1 MKIVQAI
8 HGFPPHAMAGS
19 EIYTYHL
26 SKELSKSHE
35 VYIFCRVSDYSREEY
50 TTDHYIY
57 DGLNVF
63 TLNNTFRYCD
73 TFEKTYKND
82 VISGIFG
89 NFLDHIRPDIV
100 HFGHLTC
107 LSTTLIK
114 ETKKR
119 NIPVVL
125 TLHDYWLLCQRGQ
138 FLKRDLSLCP
148 EQKDHEC
155 VKCLIEPY
163 ASFCG
168 KKGRFIP
175 LLKRNIGDFFGVS
188 PWLKTI
194 YQKLKISREEE
205 HIALIQERM
214 KHIYEMIG
222 LVDVFISPS
231 RCLMHRFTGCGI
243 PAGKIM
249 YLDYGF
255 DTESFERIQRTRS
268 DKLRFGYI
276 GTLIPSKGIHILI
289 EAFNTFQVKDIEL
302 KIYGKEI
309 PYDGFPHYGDYLR
322 NTVRTEKIRFM
333 GEYHFKEIVRILP
346 EIDVMVVPSLWNENS
361 PLVIH
366 EAFLARV
373 PVIASRC
380 GGVTELI
387 QHEMNGLLFERGN
400 ADDLRRAIENV
411 IQSPQLLEKFR
422 QNIPRVKTIQENTEE
437 IINIYNDKEF
447 GNG

>member
-1 MKIVQAI
+1 M
-8 HGFPPHAMAGS
+8 
-19 EIYTYHL
+19 
-26 SKELSKSHE
+26 
-35 VYIFCRVSDYSREEY
+35 C
-50 TTDHYIY
+50 Y
-57 DGLNVF
+57 DGLNIF
-63 TLNNTFRYCD
+63 TINNTFRYCD

-82 VISGIFG
+82 VVSCIFG
-89 NFLDHIRPDIV
+89 NFLDRVRPDIV

-205 HIALIQERM
+205 NIALIQERM

-231 RCLMHRFTGCGI
+231 RCLMHG
-243 PAGKIM
+243 
-249 YLDYGF
+249 
-255 DTESFERIQRTRS
+255 S
-268 DKLRFGYI
+268 
-276 GTLIPSKGIHILI
+276 
-289 EAFNTFQVKDIEL
+289 
-302 KIYGKEI
+302 
-309 PYDGFPHYGDYLR
+309 
-322 NTVRTEKIRFM
+322 
-333 GEYHFKEIVRILP
+333 
-346 EIDVMVVPSLWNENS
+346 
-361 PLVIH
+361 
-366 EAFLARV
+366 
-373 PVIASRC
+373 
-380 GGVTELI
+380 
-387 QHEMNGLLFERGN
+387 
-400 ADDLRRAIENV
+400 
-411 IQSPQLLEKFR
+411 
-422 QNIPRVKTIQENTEE
+422 
-437 IINIYNDKEF
+437 
-447 GNG
+447 